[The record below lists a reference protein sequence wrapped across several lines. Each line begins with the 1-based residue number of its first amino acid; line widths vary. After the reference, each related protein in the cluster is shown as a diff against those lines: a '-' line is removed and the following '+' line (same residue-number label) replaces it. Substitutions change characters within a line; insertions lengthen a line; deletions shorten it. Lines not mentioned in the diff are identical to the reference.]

1 MRKRNL
7 TRGLLSA
14 TLLLAFLL
22 LPPALR
28 LSLHYGWL
36 GDKPG
41 AAGQEPPADTA
52 QADLVAL
59 LNEQLRQSRKELQ
72 LVTSAAGILY
82 DPAGGPGDRAAA
94 RYRVAI
100 GDVLPFSSS
109 STADRTFC
117 VSFYGLPL
125 MRKDTTALSGDL
137 LVGRLVSLAPGT
149 RIGRIQGVLDPLFRS
164 RFRCGKDSGMLWGTG
179 RTDADGFPLLEVHH
193 LEKPPSFTAGQ
204 AVLTEGGDGVYPPRC
219 MVGHILEMPGEKT
232 PHAIV
237 RSAVRMDT
245 LRQVILLED
254 MTKGALATI
263 GEEPR

>member
-7 TRGLLSA
+7 TRVLLNS
-14 TLLLAFLL
+14 TFLLAFLL
-22 LPPALR
+22 SPPAIR

-36 GDKPG
+36 GDKPETAG
-41 AAGQEPPADTA
+41 AEPHADIQ

-59 LNEQLRQSRKELQ
+59 LDEQLRQSRKELQ

-100 GDVLPFSSS
+100 ADVLPFSSS

-117 VSFYGLPL
+117 VSFYGLPE

-137 LVGRLVSLAPGT
+137 LVGRLVNLAPGS
-149 RIGRIQGVLDPLFRS
+149 RIGIIQGVLDPLFRS
-164 RFRCGKDSGMLWGTG
+164 RFRCGEDSGMLWGTG
-179 RTDADGFPLLEVHH
+179 RTDAEGFPLLEVHH
-193 LEKPPSFTAGQ
+193 LEKPPSFAVGQ
-204 AVLTEGGDGVYPPRC
+204 AVLTEGGDGVYPPGC

-232 PHAIV
+232 PHSIV
-237 RSAVRMDT
+237 RSAVRMET

-254 MTKGALATI
+254 MTKEALARI